1 MTLKADIFKLLRE
14 RKTEEKLLEAEDA
27 KRLADAAQFQSTL
40 YDMADPKTYKR
51 EPGVFH
57 IK

>member
-27 KRLADAAQFQSTL
+27 KRLADHATFLSQQS
-40 YDMADPKTYKR
+40 YMAEQNSDRMKMFRK
-51 EPGVFH
+51 
-57 IK
+57 K